1 MKLLADLRI
10 GPAISKTVPE
20 MCDIQTWLRYEQG
33 SYVYLCQ
40 HSLERAKTHVQI
52 PITVQLMSASS
63 TLHIEWEVLLNF
75 KSGFHVLGAT

>member
-10 GPAISKTVPE
+10 GPTISKTVPE

-40 HSLERAKTHVQI
+40 HSLEGAKTHVQI
-52 PITVQLMSASS
+52 PITVSLAHF
-63 TLHIEWEVLLNF
+63 TLNGKVLLNF